1 VDNDTLPAPAPKLQ
15 SAGAAL
21 LLTGAL
27 LLGTACGDDASPPA
41 ATADETST
49 TTPDVPA
56 EGDDTSAEEMTA
68 ETTLTPQGFGDLRL
82 GMTLDEASG
91 AGLISSTQPGCEL
104 GGPGEVAGRMA
115 ETEDGQAYFDDGV
128 LTGIYLRTGTTAE
141 GIGAGS
147 SVDEAQQAYAAGGFR
162 LTIDDSTEEVFGVSV
177 AKVTKDGQPAYEFIV
192 SEGKLDSIWT
202 PSARF
207 CD

>member
-1 VDNDTLPAPAPKLQ
+1 
-15 SAGAAL
+15 
-21 LLTGAL
+21 
-27 LLGTACGDDASPPA
+27 
-41 ATADETST
+41 
-49 TTPDVPA
+49 
-56 EGDDTSAEEMTA
+56 MTA

-82 GMTLDEASG
+82 GMTLDQASG

-115 ETEDGQAYFDDGV
+115 EVEDGQAYFDDGV

-147 SVDEAQQAYAAGGFR
+147 SLDEAQQAYATGGFS
-162 LTIDDSTEEVFGVSV
+162 LTVDDSTEEVFGVSV

-192 SEGKLDSIWT
+192 SEGKLDSTWT